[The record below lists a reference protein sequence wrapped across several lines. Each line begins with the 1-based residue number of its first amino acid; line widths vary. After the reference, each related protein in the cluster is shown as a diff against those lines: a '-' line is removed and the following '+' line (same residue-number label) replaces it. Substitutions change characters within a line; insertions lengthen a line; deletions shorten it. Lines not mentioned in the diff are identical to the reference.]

1 MASSDAKGWIVVFDL
16 DDTLFKYN
24 NENPEPL
31 DDTMVLLQKAVQAR
45 GTTVQ
50 YIYLY
55 TYNTNMDYIQ
65 RTIRIMEN
73 MLGVTNIFNDIIYV
87 EMEYY
92 GRDIPYPSKSVR
104 RIQDFYDDQNEH
116 QDYYT
121 FKNRILFLDDLK
133 HEVLFSEI
141 GADHYAFLRK
151 PGDIRRDGEI
161 EKISALLTQRGGNY
175 ATSRSVKR
183 YRARRSKTKTKLIS
197 VKRHTRKG
205 STKK

>member
-1 MASSDAKGWIVVFDL
+1 MVDAKGWIVVFDL
-16 DDTLFKYN
+16 DDTLVKYT
-24 NENPEPL
+24 NEGPAALE
-31 DDTMVLLQKAVQAR
+31 DTITLLQKAVLAR

-55 TYNTNMDYIQ
+55 TYNTDPNYIE
-65 RTIRIMEN
+65 RAIRIMEAII
-73 MLGVTNIFNDIIYV
+73 GVHYIFNDIIYV

-104 RIQDFYDDQNEH
+104 RIQAFYDDQNEH
-116 QDYYT
+116 EDYYT

-133 HEVLFSEI
+133 HEILFSEI

-161 EKISALLTQRGGNY
+161 EKISNLLTQRGGNY

-183 YRARRSKTKTKLIS
+183 YRARRSKAKTALLS
-197 VKRHTRKG
+197 VTRHTRKG